1 MVLFAGLAT
10 PQSMTASL
18 YAHPFPLAA
27 VALAK
32 CGIRTAQPKRGTF
45 LILYSLPR
53 NPHPSVRIALCVMI
67 KHRRQYDE
75 GLASLCSLPLRA
87 ASSFPCGEASHIIKF
102 WLTELFLR
110 QKAHTK
116 KS

>member
-1 MVLFAGLAT
+1 MSDMVLFAELAT

-45 LILYSLPR
+45 LILYSPPR
-53 NPHPSVRIALCVMI
+53 NPHPSVRIA
-67 KHRRQYDE
+67 R
-75 GLASLCSLPLRA
+75 G
-87 ASSFPCGEASHIIKF
+87 
-102 WLTELFLR
+102 
-110 QKAHTK
+110 
-116 KS
+116 